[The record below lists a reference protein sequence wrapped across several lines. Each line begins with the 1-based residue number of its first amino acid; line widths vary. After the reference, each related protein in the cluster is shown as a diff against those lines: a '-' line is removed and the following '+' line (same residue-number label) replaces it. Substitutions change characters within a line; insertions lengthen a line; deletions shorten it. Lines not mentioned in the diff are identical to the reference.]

1 MILYTNMNNNLKIG
15 GFYYHY
21 KHDPSKDIYNYA
33 YEIINIG
40 HHTEIEGLDES
51 QMVIY
56 APLYPEA
63 GVYKAG
69 KHFDLRPLTMFL
81 EPVTKEGKT
90 FSRFQEITDPELIE
104 KLKLK
109 KQEMYA

>member
-1 MILYTNMNNNLKIG
+1 MNNELEIG

-21 KHDPSKDIYNYA
+21 KHDPHGPINNYA

-40 HHTEIEGLDES
+40 HHTEIDGLEES
-51 QMVIY
+51 KMVIY

-69 KHFDLRPLTMFL
+69 KHFDVRPYAMFM
-81 EPVTKEGKT
+81 EEVVKDGKT
-90 FSRFQEITDPELIE
+90 FPRFQKIE
-104 KLKLK
+104 DEHVIEDLK
-109 KQEMYA
+109 KIKMELYS

>member
-1 MILYTNMNNNLKIG
+1 MNNSLKIG

-21 KHDPSKDIYNYA
+21 KHDPNKDIYNYA
-33 YEIINIG
+33 YKIINIG

-69 KHFDLRPLTMFL
+69 KHFDVRPLSMFM
-81 EPVTKEGKT
+81 EPVTKDGKT
-90 FSRFQEITDPELIE
+90 FPRFQEINDQELITKLRERE
-104 KLKLK
+104 K
-109 KQEMYA
+109 EMY